1 MSLINIRKFMI
12 NWRKPTIFVLLYLSG
27 SKIPRN
33 LRIIQKLVKSSKREI
48 RKYQEEKL
56 KKLLFHAYK
65 NVPYYQR
72 VLKESGVITKSGK
85 VDLKKFSNIPILTK
99 DIIREE
105 GKNLYSKDYKR
116 RGYYKNTSGGS
127 TGEPVEF
134 IQDKKYSDWNDAT
147 KIFYF
152 NSLGHDW
159 GDPEIKLWG
168 SDRDIIK
175 GNLSLKDRATNYL
188 YNRRFFNCY
197 NFSKNNMISLLLLH
211 NSYRPV
217 GYWSYMEAMSEFAD
231 FIVENNLKV
240 FSPKYIVSTIG
251 PLEENVRKKISQAF
265 SCSVFDQYGS
275 REMGFIAAEF
285 PENEGKLSF
294 PWFNYVENTNG
305 LVKNVIVTNLVNFS
319 MPLIR
324 YDIGDAAIVNNGN
337 IKRLC
342 GRTLGF
348 FYKKDGSLIHTHFL
362 VQTLF
367 FVEWIKRFQI
377 IQPNFRSIEIKVE
390 KKENVLISPRSQ
402 REILQKVKKLI
413 GDEVECKIKFVK
425 RIHPQKNGKYA
436 YTICKIPKENLKKL
450 REQK

>member
-1 MSLINIRKFMI
+1 
-12 NWRKPTIFVLLYLSG
+12 
-27 SKIPRN
+27 
-33 LRIIQKLVKSSKREI
+33 
-48 RKYQEEKL
+48 
-56 KKLLFHAYK
+56 
-65 NVPYYQR
+65 
-72 VLKESGVITKSGK
+72 
-85 VDLKKFSNIPILTK
+85 
-99 DIIREE
+99 
-105 GKNLYSKDYKR
+105 
-116 RGYYKNTSGGS
+116 
-127 TGEPVEF
+127 
-134 IQDKKYSDWNDAT
+134 
-147 KIFYF
+147 
-152 NSLGHDW
+152 
-159 GDPEIKLWG
+159 
-168 SDRDIIK
+168 
-175 GNLSLKDRATNYL
+175 
-188 YNRRFFNCY
+188 
-197 NFSKNNMISLLLLH
+197 
-211 NSYRPV
+211 
-217 GYWSYMEAMSEFAD
+217 MEAMSEFAD

-390 KKENVLISPRSQ
+390 KKENVLISPRGQ